1 MDIRYDLSDDDLQPF
16 QEILDAH
23 ANDDYVVE
31 TRAAATAE
39 VWNRPDEEAVWRAIL
54 RCQCTSMQRSGEG
67 KPVWNFFAGEP
78 APCEQLSLARL
89 SEADDVWGYAQ
100 GVLEGAR
107 LRFHRNIAGQIVKN
121 RERFYGDEGLVM
133 DDALAAL
140 VTPTGF
146 SDPDVASRLALERTA
161 AWNLLYSRSTHKVSG
176 FGPKQSRH
184 FLKSIGLARW
194 TLPID
199 SRLLNGI
206 YPLLFD
212 GADELGWFSTSAMA
226 DEGVYRMAENLFIRI
241 ALALGITT
249 VELDSVLWLH
259 WE

>member
-1 MDIRYDLSDDDLQPF
+1 MDIRYDFTDDDLHPF
-16 QEILDAH
+16 REMLDTH
-23 ANDDYVVE
+23 REDDYVVA

-67 KPVWNFFAGEP
+67 SPVWRFFAGDP
-78 APCEQLSLARL
+78 APCDQLSLVRL
-89 SEADDVWGYAQ
+89 RELNDVHGYTQ
-100 GVLEGAR
+100 GVLERAR
-107 LRFHRNIAGQIVKN
+107 LRFHRNIAGQIAKN
-121 RERFYGDEGLVM
+121 LDRFDGEEGLVM
-133 DDALAAL
+133 DDALSELA
-140 VTPTGF
+140 TPAGF
-146 SDPDVASRLALERTA
+146 REPDVGARLALERTA
-161 AWNLLYSRSTHKVSG
+161 AWNLLYSRSPQKVAG

-184 FLKSIGLARW
+184 FLKSLGLARW

-206 YPLLFD
+206 YPLLFQ
-212 GADELGWFSTSAMA
+212 GADELGWFSTSSMS
-226 DEGVYRMAENLFIRI
+226 DEGAYRMAENLFVRV
-241 ALALGITT
+241 AQDLGVTT